1 MSTQAASASKPAD
14 RLGRIGIWSGELRY
28 GDAAQRAD
36 AAAELDELGYGAV
49 WIPGGAGGDIFGDVN
64 ALLAATRRTTVAT
77 GIVNIWRH
85 EPAEAG
91 TWWRGLSAE
100 HQARVMLGLGIS
112 HAALIG
118 ADYGKPVA
126 TMAAYLDKLD
136 TEGVPVER
144 RCIAA
149 LGPKM
154 LDLARDRSAGSHP
167 YLTTPDHT
175 ATARERLGPDALLA
189 PELGVILETD
199 AAKARETARQAL
211 KLYMGLP
218 NYVNNWRRS
227 GFGDDDVTQPSDRL
241 IDALF
246 GWGDLSQI
254 AAKVKDHLDAGAN
267 HVCLQVVRGAIR
279 TDPSLPREAW
289 RTLAGA
295 LL

>member
-1 MSTQAASASKPAD
+1 MSTQPSSSKPAD
-14 RLGRIGIWSGELRY
+14 RLGRIGVWSGELRF
-28 GDAAQRAD
+28 GDASQRAD
-36 AAAELDELGYGAV
+36 AVAELEELGYGAI
-49 WIPGGAGGDIFGDVN
+49 WFPGGVGGDVFGDLN
-64 ALLAATRRTTVAT
+64 ALLAGTKTATIAT
-77 GIVNIWRH
+77 GILNIWRH

-91 TWWRGLSAE
+91 AWWRAQSEANR
-100 HQARVMLGLGIS
+100 ARTLLGLGVS
-112 HAALIG
+112 HGPIIG
-118 ADYGKPVA
+118 ADYGRPVA

-267 HVCLQVVRGAIR
+267 HVCLQVIRGAVRG
-279 TDPSLPREAW
+279 DPSLPREAW
-289 RTLAGA
+289 RALAGV